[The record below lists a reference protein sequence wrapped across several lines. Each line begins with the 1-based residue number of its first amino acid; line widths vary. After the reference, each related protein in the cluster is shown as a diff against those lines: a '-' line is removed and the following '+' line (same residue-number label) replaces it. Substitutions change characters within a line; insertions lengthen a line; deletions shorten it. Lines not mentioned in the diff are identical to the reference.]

1 MKRINFTAALAA
13 ALVSMTAPVLAQ
25 SQLERSLGVEAG
37 RYTTHELARI
47 KGVEGQDN
55 GERHVYLGESRDTA
69 VSMSNR
75 TNARIAEIIDEITA
89 AAEGTNKTRYAAS
102 SFGGITFT
110 PGTGIVNERAARI
123 IEEMGSRSDGSNS

>member
-55 GERHVYLGESRDTA
+55 GERHVHFGATSGTR
-69 VSMSNR
+69 VSTSNAI
-75 TNARIAEIIDEITA
+75 NARAAEIIDAMTA
-89 AAEGTNKTRYAAS
+89 AADGTNKTRYAAS